1 MFKNEQKTAK
11 SEETRRLVME
21 KALKIFLTKGFEK
34 ATLREISAATG
45 MSLGSFY
52 YYFPSKE
59 SIILAFYSQ
68 NFGVFAAAAEEA
80 IASSPK
86 FEKQF
91 EAVLDARI
99 RTMAPERE
107 IYLQLASAATDP
119 KSPLSPFSPE
129 TEEVRDLSIGVFYNL
144 LKNTDLKAPKT
155 IAPYMP
161 HILWFAM
168 MGLVLF
174 WTFDKSPNQRNTQK
188 LIPMLAKNSGRLLRA
203 MNLPVVGKHILPFK
217 DILELFPNLKPYEP
231 KQKLNI
237 GEQK

>member
-1 MFKNEQKTAK
+1 MFKKEPKTAK

-21 KALKIFLTKGFEK
+21 KALAVFLAKGFEK

-68 NFGVFAAAAEEA
+68 NFGLFAAEAAAAMG
-80 IASSPK
+80 SSTK

-91 EAVLDARI
+91 EAILSARI
-99 RTMAPERE
+99 STMASERE

-129 TEEVRDLSIGVFYNL
+129 TEEVRDLSIGIFYEML
-144 LKNTDLKAPKT
+144 RATDLKTPKT
-155 IAPYMP
+155 IAAYMP

-174 WTFDKSPNQRNTQK
+174 WTFDKSPGQRNTQK
-188 LIPMLAKNSGRLLRA
+188 LIPILAKNSGRLLRA

-217 DILELFPNLKPYEP
+217 EILELFPNLKPYELKP
-231 KQKLNI
+231 KTVNI
-237 GEQK
+237 GD

>member
-1 MFKNEQKTAK
+1 
-11 SEETRRLVME
+11 ME
-21 KALKIFLTKGFEK
+21 KALTVFLAKGFEK

-68 NFGVFAAAAEEA
+68 NFGVFGSAASAA
-80 IASSPK
+80 ISSSRK
-86 FEKQF
+86 FERQF
-91 EAVLDARI
+91 EAVLEARI
-99 RTMAPERE
+99 ATMAPERE

-119 KSPLSPFSPE
+119 RSPLSPFSPE
-129 TEEVRDLSIGVFYNL
+129 TEEVRDLSVGVFYEL
-144 LKNTDLKAPKT
+144 LRHTDLKMPKA

-174 WTFDKSPNQRNTQK
+174 WTFDKSPGQRNTQK
-188 LIPMLAKNSGRLLRA
+188 LIPMLANNSGRLLRA

-217 DILELFPNLKPYEP
+217 EILELFPNLKPYEP
-231 KQKLNI
+231 KQKPVNI
-237 GEQK
+237 GE